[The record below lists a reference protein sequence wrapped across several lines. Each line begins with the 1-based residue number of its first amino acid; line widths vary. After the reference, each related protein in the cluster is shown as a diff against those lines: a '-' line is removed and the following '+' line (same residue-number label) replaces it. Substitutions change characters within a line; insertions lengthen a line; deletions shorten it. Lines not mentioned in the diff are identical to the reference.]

1 MKKFLA
7 LSMAALMAVA
17 MLAGCA
23 TSAPAETAEYVILDE
38 DFGSEEY
45 GVGFRNED
53 IAFAA
58 AVQAALDEMNE
69 DGTAAEIS
77 ETWFGEDIVMKDA
90 KWVEGELIPAA
101 DDNSLQ
107 YIKDKGNMIVGLDDS
122 FPPMGFRD
130 EKGEIAGFDID
141 LAKAVGEKLGV
152 EVVFQPIDWNAK
164 ELELSQKR
172 IDMIWNGMTIT
183 DERIETM
190 CFGKPYIAN
199 RQVVITSADSGITDL
214 KGLAGKKV
222 GVQRGSSAVEAI
234 NSKPEIAETFGEL
247 VEFDQ
252 NLNAFLDLK
261 SGRVDA
267 VVMDVIVG
275 RYIITTDSANEAK

>member
-130 EKGEIAGFDID
+130 EKGEIVGFDID

-152 EVVFQPIDWNAK
+152 EVIFQPIDWNAK

-199 RQVVITSADSGITDL
+199 RQVVITSADSGIADL

-234 NSKPEIAETFGEL
+234 NSKPEIAKTFGEI

-267 VVMDVIVG
+267 VVMDIIVG